1 MEIIGGIC
9 AVIALG
15 VFIGLTAYEWLLW
28 RERTKAEIRKLEAE
42 AHFFDAVTA
51 ELEAYHE

>member
-15 VFIGLTAYEWLLW
+15 VLMGLAAYEWILW
-28 RERTKAEIRKLEAE
+28 RERTKAEILKLEAE
-42 AHFFDAVTA
+42 TRFFDAMTV
-51 ELEAYHE
+51 ELEDFHE

>member
-42 AHFFDAVTA
+42 AHFFDAVMA